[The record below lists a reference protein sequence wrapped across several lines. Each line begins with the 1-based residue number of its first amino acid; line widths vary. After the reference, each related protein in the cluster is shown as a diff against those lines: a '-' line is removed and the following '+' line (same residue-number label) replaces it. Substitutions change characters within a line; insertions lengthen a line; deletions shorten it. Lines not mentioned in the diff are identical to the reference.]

1 MDVETAGPVLT
12 ELTHHDIGNRQFGQW
27 DAGVVAESDD
37 AGDMTMNLTVND
49 DEDEGDEGDAMK
61 MNSARV

>member
-1 MDVETAGPVLT
+1 M
-12 ELTHHDIGNRQFGQW
+12 
-27 DAGVVAESDD
+27 VAESDD